1 MMKDTIEI
9 DDFGKKIEFKARRI
23 QLPSNEEKLRLYVIK
38 DGEEILVLEEFPWK
52 IDDRRNRA
60 KNSNLHLVTV
70 HTSPAGRGLNQE
82 QVSKQTE

>member
-38 DGEEILVLEEFPWK
+38 DGEEILV
-52 IDDRRNRA
+52 
-60 KNSNLHLVTV
+60 
-70 HTSPAGRGLNQE
+70 
-82 QVSKQTE
+82 